1 MWDNILGHE
10 RQKKFLQNY
19 LRADERPHALLFVG
33 AEGLG
38 KKQLALAFAKALLCF
53 NHTGTD
59 GCEACRLL
67 NLEDGNL
74 SHPDFI
80 LVQRELNP
88 DTGRLKDISIDQ
100 IKELIGKAAFAP
112 VLSPVKVCLVE
123 DADRMSVAAANSFLK
138 LLEEPPAGW
147 VIVLLASA
155 EAKLLTT
162 ILSRVVCLRFQP
174 VSAAQVANFLA
185 ARGVA
190 AQEAEVLARISE
202 GSVGLALDL
211 QRQKALELRQQA
223 LAFAE
228 ALPLAMPLNYLA
240 GRVWQ
245 QKNFER
251 PQALLFVKLLQLLLR
266 DLLMCKLNLTADLYN
281 CDLRE
286 QLQAQSAAWRAA
298 GLKLALA
305 ATQEAY
311 AVLESSAGVRMT
323 LEALALKI
331 DQAYKE

>member
-10 RQKKFLQNY
+10 RQKSFLQNY
-19 LRADERPHALLFVG
+19 LQADERPHALLFTG

-38 KKQLALAFAKALLCF
+38 KKQLALEFAKALLCF
-53 NHTGTD
+53 SHTGTD

-67 NLEDGNL
+67 NLADGNL
-74 SHPDFI
+74 SHPDFL

-88 DTGRLKDISIDQ
+88 DTGRLKDIGIEQ

-112 VLSPVKVCLVE
+112 VLSPAKVCLLE
-123 DADRMSVAAANSFLK
+123 DADRMSAAAANSFLK

-147 VIVLLASA
+147 VIILLASA
-155 EAKLLTT
+155 EEKLLTT

-174 VSAAQVANFLA
+174 VPAAQVQKFLCR
-185 ARGVA
+185 RGVTPA
-190 AQEAEVLARISE
+190 EAEVLARISE
-202 GSVGLALDL
+202 GSVGLALSL
-211 QRQKALELRQQA
+211 QQQKALELRRQA
-223 LAFAE
+223 WAFAE

-266 DLLMCKLNLTADLYN
+266 DLLMCKLHLAADLYN

-286 QLQAQSAAWRAA
+286 QLLSQSASWSAS

-305 ATQEAY
+305 GIQEAY
-311 AVLESSAGVRMT
+311 AALESSTGVRMV

>member
-10 RQKKFLQNY
+10 RQKNFLQNY
-19 LRADERPHALLFVG
+19 LRADERPHALLFAG

-38 KKQLALAFAKALLCF
+38 KKQLALEFAKALLCF
-53 NHTGTD
+53 SHTGTD

-74 SHPDFI
+74 SHPDFL
-80 LVQRELNP
+80 LVQRELNS

-147 VIVLLASA
+147 VIILLASA
-155 EAKLLTT
+155 EEKLLTT

-174 VSAAQVANFLA
+174 VPAEQVQQFLCR
-185 ARGVA
+185 RGVTPA
-190 AQEAEVLARISE
+190 EAELLTRISE
-202 GSVGLALDL
+202 GSVGLALSL
-211 QRQKALELRQQA
+211 QQQKALELRQQA
-223 LAFAE
+223 WAFVE

-281 CDLRE
+281 CDLRG
-286 QLQAQSAAWRAA
+286 QLTAQSASWRAS

-305 ATQEAY
+305 GIQEAY
-311 AVLESSAGVRMT
+311 AALESSTGVRMV